1 MLNLETKVNV
11 PKDVLFREVKDQ
23 TGGGTVL
30 LNLASGKYFILDDVG
45 TRIWQLLNEHK
56 ELKPAAQ
63 AMLAE
68 YAVEQAQLE
77 QDLLDLTAKL
87 VDHGLLQVSEDTS
100 GAEA

>member
-1 MLNLETKVNV
+1 MLTLETKIDI

-45 TRIWQLLNEHK
+45 TRMWQLLNEHK
-56 ELKPAAQ
+56 ELKPAAL

-68 YAVEQAQLE
+68 YAVEPAQLE
-77 QDLLDLTAKL
+77 QDMLDLTAKL
-87 VDHGLLQVSEDTS
+87 VDHGLLKVT
-100 GAEA
+100 GGEA